1 MVYCNIAGSAGAIL
15 RAQAELKVV
24 FGLDYASPSVWTG
37 NGTDAKWD
45 SSNARALLQW
55 TFEHKCATWLA
66 LSQALNRH
74 RDLSA
79 CACG

>member
-1 MVYCNIAGSAGAIL
+1 ML

-55 TFEHKCATWLA
+55 TFEHKCATKACHHPSPPL
-66 LSQALNRH
+66 LSPQWVR
-74 RDLSA
+74 
-79 CACG
+79 